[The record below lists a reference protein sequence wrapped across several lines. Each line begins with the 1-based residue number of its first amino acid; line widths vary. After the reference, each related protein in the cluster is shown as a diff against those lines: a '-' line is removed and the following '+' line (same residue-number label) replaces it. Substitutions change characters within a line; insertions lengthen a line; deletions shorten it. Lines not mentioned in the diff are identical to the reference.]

1 MAKCEKCGKDTISFY
16 ELGEHKLCLSCYT
29 SLSKVEEQKLDKDS
43 KKKTLHVSNNN
54 EIFKLQLQAI
64 MQMKRDV
71 SLIKN
76 IMLFYLILFLLAI
89 LLLII
94 L

>member
-29 SLSKVEEQKLDKDS
+29 NLSKEEEQKLDKDS